1 MFKCNKTSF
10 ATKMLMLFTSS
21 ILLISIILISFSY
34 FLQSNILLENLRSQT
49 NEITEKW
56 SKDLKLEDIEKAKS
70 VKEYDDPAQNKLTQH
85 FDLLSKYNPNVAQAY
100 IYGSELKDGN
110 KTSIISMPSHVVDL
124 FKKRNLKIGDM
135 YDQPKEIAEAVK
147 EMLENKETTFTDVYN
162 DEYGTWMSILYPI
175 KNDNGEIFAYF
186 GADVDASMIVEGKK
200 MLVSKSIIA
209 IIIFLVLAFV
219 IQSKIMKKTLEPIN
233 DLMGGIDKISEG
245 NFDVNLKEGNDELGI
260 VNAKFNVMSEEIK
273 EMVLKVKETSYN
285 IDEFSKEIL
294 SITEENN
301 EHVAKITQDIE
312 DMTSGIEI
320 QEHSTVESANAITEI
335 ASEVQVIANNASNVS
350 SSAINM
356 ENKSEE
362 GNKAIK
368 KVIDQMKLIE
378 NVVQNSS
385 IGIKSLD
392 DRSKEINEIMEVITD
407 ISTKTNLLALNAAI
421 EAARAGEH
429 GKGFAVVADEVRKL
443 AEQSKKSAEEIVQ
456 LIQVVQ
462 REIANAVSFMSQGNK
477 EVGKGMEVAK
487 QTGDLFLE
495 ILGATRE
502 VVSQIQGVS
511 NSSQQISASTEE
523 ISATASE
530 LSVGAKQTSSKSYEI
545 SNSVKSQQVSME
557 SIFNEFKK
565 LSNMSEELQKFI
577 NKFQV

>member
-1 MFKCNKTSF
+1 
-10 ATKMLMLFTSS
+10 
-21 ILLISIILISFSY
+21 
-34 FLQSNILLENLRSQT
+34 
-49 NEITEKW
+49 
-56 SKDLKLEDIEKAKS
+56 
-70 VKEYDDPAQNKLTQH
+70 
-85 FDLLSKYNPNVAQAY
+85 
-100 IYGSELKDGN
+100 
-110 KTSIISMPSHVVDL
+110 
-124 FKKRNLKIGDM
+124 
-135 YDQPKEIAEAVK
+135 
-147 EMLENKETTFTDVYN
+147 
-162 DEYGTWMSILYPI
+162 
-175 KNDNGEIFAYF
+175 
-186 GADVDASMIVEGKK
+186 

-219 IQSKIMKKTLEPIN
+219 IQSKIMKKTLAPIN

-301 EHVAKITQDIE
+301 EHVAKVTQDIE
-312 DMTSGIEI
+312 DMASGIEI

-462 REIANAVSFMSQGNK
+462 SEIGNAVSSMSQGNK